1 MRILAIYNKE
11 SDHARAT
18 EDFLYEFE
26 RRTGYKIETLS
37 PYDRENESLLRAY
50 DIVEYPTIIALSESG
65 ELLHIWKGMPI
76 PLINEVSY
84 YLG

>member
-37 PYDRENESLLRAY
+37 PYDRENESLLRTY
-50 DIVEYPTIIALSESG
+50 DIVEYPTIIAISEFG
-65 ELLHIWKGMPI
+65 ELLHIRKGVPL

-84 YLG
+84 YLR

>member
-1 MRILAIYNKE
+1 MRIIAIYNKE

-26 RRTGYKIETLS
+26 KRTGYEIETLS
-37 PYDRENESLLRAY
+37 PFDKENESLLHTY
-50 DIVEYPTIIALSESG
+50 DIYEYPTIIAISEFG
-65 ELLHIWKGMPI
+65 ELLHIWKGVPL

-84 YLG
+84 YLR